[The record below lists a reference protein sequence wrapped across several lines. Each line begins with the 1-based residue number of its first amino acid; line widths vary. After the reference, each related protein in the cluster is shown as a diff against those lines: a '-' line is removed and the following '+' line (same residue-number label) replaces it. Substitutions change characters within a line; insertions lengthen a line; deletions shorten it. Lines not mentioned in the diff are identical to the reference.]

1 MNQRSAAFDEGFID
15 GVNSARVCRI
25 DITKIMPNP
34 AQPRKDMD
42 QQKLQNLAEN
52 IKRHGIIQPVTVRP
66 RGESYLIIAGERRW
80 RAAQLAGLRA
90 IPVIIRSEDDDSAPS
105 IDETALIENMQRE
118 DLNLIDELEAIN
130 NLRDRGRSVEEI
142 TVITGRS
149 ATHIKRAKRVHA
161 FFMHLMAGGFA
172 DYNALAGI
180 SSRYGL
186 SVIEKAA
193 RIAEETD
200 DLEKGLSLL
209 QSGVTAGELGEKV
222 QIELAYVEEKRDGDD
237 GAPAPSAY
245 PERTPREPVSS
256 PAPDPSTYETGQAMG
271 PAREPDDDFLDE
283 ISFSSEGKKTEEPPE
298 NDTKYTQ
305 NGEIVPGE
313 DLHTGDPVYDRIE
326 KKGYDRQ
333 ENAPDRPGAPP
344 VNPPVADER
353 KIISGKILLK
363 KLGILK
369 RAMEDLEPVSDMQFK
384 VRKNDRELLA
394 NLARDIELLLPVAA
408 RVISAIET
416 CLGSAK

>member
-1 MNQRSAAFDEGFID
+1 MEG
-15 GVNSARVCRI
+15 
-25 DITKIMPNP
+25 
-34 AQPRKDMD
+34 
-42 QQKLQNLAEN
+42 
-52 IKRHGIIQPVTVRP
+52 
-66 RGESYLIIAGERRW
+66 
-80 RAAQLAGLRA
+80 RA
-90 IPVIIRSEDDDSAPS
+90 IPVIIRSEDDDGAPS

-130 NLRDRGRSVEEI
+130 NLRDRGMSVEEI

-209 QSGVTAGELGEKV
+209 QSGVTAGELGERV
-222 QIELAYVEEKRDGDD
+222 QTELAYVEEKRDGDD

-305 NGEIVPGE
+305 NTDSE
-313 DLHTGDPVYDRIE
+313 T
-326 KKGYDRQ
+326 
-333 ENAPDRPGAPP
+333 PGAP
-344 VNPPVADER
+344 
-353 KIISGKILLK
+353 
-363 KLGILK
+363 
-369 RAMEDLEPVSDMQFK
+369 
-384 VRKNDRELLA
+384 
-394 NLARDIELLLPVAA
+394 
-408 RVISAIET
+408 
-416 CLGSAK
+416 